1 MTCGKLRLPS
11 SKNLT
16 DEQKE
21 KVRAAKSPEELF
33 ALAKEEGMDLTDEE
47 LEAISGGSG
56 TMWDEMLK
64 QCPKFFI

>member
-1 MTCGKLRLPS
+1 M
-11 SKNLT
+11 
-16 DEQKE
+16 
-21 KVRAAKSPEELF
+21 RAAKSPEELF